1 MASSDEDLL
10 PPPLLPIKPPLQPG
24 LVREGRGDKERERS
38 AELVG
43 DDLRRER
50 ANVVP
55 APSSTSEMI
64 CDGNRNVDLTPGY
77 LQALLAKV
85 RALGLMT
92 SRGASAEALGRSPPL
107 PTGAEG
113 PRRARDRQELGA
125 VHRTPAS
132 GGDAGAAGSF
142 PAAAPAALLFNAP
155 TALDIFALHHNPI
168 ILAIRAYQFDLLQ
181 KQVPSEQLAFTAP
194 IVCNDAA

>member
-10 PPPLLPIKPPLQPG
+10 PPPLLPIKPPPHPG
-24 LVREGRGDKERERS
+24 LTRESRGEKERERS

-43 DDLRRER
+43 DDLRREQ

-55 APSSTSEMI
+55 APSSTSEMT
-64 CDGNRNVDLTPGY
+64 CDDNRNFDLPPGY

-92 SRGASAEALGRSPPL
+92 SRGVSAEALGRSPPL
-107 PTGAEG
+107 PTEAKGPRLSREG
-113 PRRARDRQELGA
+113 PELGA
-125 VHRTPAS
+125 VHRNPAS
-132 GGDAGAAGSF
+132 GGYAGAAASF
-142 PAAAPAALLFNAP
+142 PVAAPAALLFNAP

-181 KQVPSEQLAFTAP
+181 KQVLSEQLAFTAP
-194 IVCNDAA
+194 PIVCM

>member
-38 AELVG
+38 AERVG

-92 SRGASAEALGRSPPL
+92 SRGASAERKHAA
-107 PTGAEG
+107 GA
-113 PRRARDRQELGA
+113 RRASAPHEQTARERRA
-125 VHRTPAS
+125 STP
-132 GGDAGAAGSF
+132 
-142 PAAAPAALLFNAP
+142 
-155 TALDIFALHHNPI
+155 
-168 ILAIRAYQFDLLQ
+168 R
-181 KQVPSEQLAFTAP
+181 
-194 IVCNDAA
+194 